1 MYPNS
6 DISHRADD
14 NVHQDSQASDS
25 ANTLGDLREK
35 IDAIDKN
42 IIELLRARLDIAQS
56 VAEYKRTHARPI
68 LDKTRERAHL
78 ADIAALSPEMYR
90 EEFQTI
96 FELIMQT
103 SRMHQ
108 AHCLNVTSKI
118 LHDIAQ
124 ADTTTEQVF
133 PRFASVACQGIEGA
147 YQQIATDKMF
157 RHARLNFYPHFHDV
171 FEAVET
177 GVCRFGVV
185 PLENSTAGSVTRIF
199 DLMRDYQFYIVKTV
213 RLKVDHNLLAQKG
226 TKLED
231 IRHIYSHEQ
240 ALSQCAN
247 FLSTLPNVEIHPCKN
262 TALAAQIVAEKDTSD
277 CACISSIECSELY
290 DLDIVSQDIQDT
302 NNNYT
307 RFACISKTLEIYPG
321 AQRASLMLTCAHKP
335 GSLYT
340 VLQIFYTL
348 GINIIKLESR
358 PIVGKD
364 FEFMFYFDINCPHES
379 PEFAKLMCALEAQ
392 CRDVKYLGSYN
403 EVM

>member
-1 MYPNS
+1 MSLTS
-6 DISHRADD
+6 DISSHTND
-14 NVHQDSQASDS
+14 VSTQAHGTCKDTS
-25 ANTLGDLREK
+25 TLVRSRET
-35 IDAIDKN
+35 IDEIDKK
-42 IIELLRARLDIAQS
+42 IVELLCERLDVAQAI
-56 VAEYKRTHARPI
+56 AEYKHAHARPI

-78 ADIAALSPEMYR
+78 ADIAAVSPATYR

-108 AHCLNVTSKI
+108 AHCLNKPSEI
-118 LHDIAQ
+118 LRDITHAQ
-124 ADTTTEQVF
+124 ASTQSVF

-147 YQQIATDKMF
+147 YQQIAADKMF

-171 FEAVET
+171 FTAVET

-185 PLENSTAGSVTRIF
+185 PLENSTAGSVTKIF

-213 RLKVDHNLLAQKG
+213 RLKIDHNLLAHKG
-226 TKLED
+226 AKLED

-240 ALSQCAN
+240 ALSQCSN
-247 FLSTLPNVEIHPCKN
+247 FLSTLPHVEVHTCKN
-262 TALAAQIVAEKDTSD
+262 TALAAQMVAEQDQSGY
-277 CACISSIECSELY
+277 ACISSRECSELY
-290 DLDIVSQDIQDT
+290 DLDVVAQDIQDT
-302 NNNYT
+302 DNNYT
-307 RFACISKTLEIYPG
+307 RFACISKALEIYPG
-321 AQRASLMLTCAHKP
+321 SERVSLMLTCAHKP

-364 FEFMFYFDINCPHES
+364 FEFMFYFDINCSHES
-379 PEFAKLMCALEAQ
+379 PEFTKLMRALEEE
-392 CRDVKYLGSYN
+392 CRDVRYLGSYS